1 MWINRFFEDDNSPKG
16 IHIGLRMVK
25 TVIAVFI
32 SGVLSYI
39 RDVPPF
45 FAMFSAVI
53 CLQNNAE
60 ESIISSLNRIM
71 GTIMGALFGV
81 ALHYIAVYFNFYD
94 YVILYYALVALMLIP
109 IMIFHLAI
117 KKPSIISLSCVI
129 FISVALSVEPSV
141 FMNGVQRV
149 IDTTVGIITALI
161 INILLPNHYGEDE
174 CGVPTHCEVP
184 PPCIEQ
190 EQSPADDSGMA
201 DNDELTGEMCQQA
214 VPDVEVLNEDTDE
227 KTESSKAP
235 EEDSGKE

>member
-1 MWINRFFEDDNSPKG
+1 MKLNRFFEADNSPKG

-32 SGVLSYI
+32 SGVLSYV

-71 GTIMGALFGV
+71 GTIVGALFGV
-81 ALHYIAVYFNFYD
+81 TLHYTAVYFNFYD

-141 FMNGVQRV
+141 FMNGIQRV
-149 IDTTVGIITALI
+149 IDTTVGIITALV
-161 INILLPNHYGEDE
+161 INILLPNHYGEEE
-174 CGVPTHCEVP
+174 CTVPAPCDVPAPCEIP
-184 PPCIEQ
+184 ALSIEQ
-190 EQSPADDSGMA
+190 EPVSESGQS
-201 DNDELTGEMCQQA
+201 DNDETSQKASPKASL
-214 VPDVEVLNEDTDE
+214 
-227 KTESSKAP
+227 ESEIKAP
-235 EEDSGKE
+235 EEDEEDSEKQ